1 MYQVLILITV
11 ITLVYLIAR
20 SARKPKANISEKSSE
35 KSSEMVKCKN
45 CDLNIPKSEA
55 IQSGENWFCSEAH
68 KD

>member
-20 SARKPKANISEKSSE
+20 SARKPKANISEKST
-35 KSSEMVKCKN
+35 EMVKCKN
-45 CDLNIPKSEA
+45 CDLNLPKSEA